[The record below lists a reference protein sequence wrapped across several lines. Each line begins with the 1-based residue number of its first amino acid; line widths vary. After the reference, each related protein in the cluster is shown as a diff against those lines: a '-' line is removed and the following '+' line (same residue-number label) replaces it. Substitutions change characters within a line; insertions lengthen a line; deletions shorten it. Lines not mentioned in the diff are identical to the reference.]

1 MRERAGGGGGKVP
14 NRPGQSTEER
24 AARQRLENPG
34 NFLVSVLQS
43 SYPHSLRISQSSVVN
58 NYSEC
63 RAVM

>member
-24 AARQRLENPG
+24 AACQRLEKPG
-34 NFLVSVLQS
+34 NFPVFPS
-43 SYPHSLRISQSSVVN
+43 SFALTSQSSVVN